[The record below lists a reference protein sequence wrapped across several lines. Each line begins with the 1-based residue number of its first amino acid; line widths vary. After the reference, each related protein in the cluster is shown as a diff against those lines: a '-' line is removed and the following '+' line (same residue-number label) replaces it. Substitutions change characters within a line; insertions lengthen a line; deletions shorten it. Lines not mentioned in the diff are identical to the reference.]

1 VQVAEARALQRT
13 VRECYP
19 LLLQSEGV
27 DHSAVSVSYYLR
39 HLLLLRTSS
48 LLGQFQKSVEQSHF
62 YMWSPAFSILQA
74 MSRLFADILQTL
86 GLEYVMTTLDG

>member
-1 VQVAEARALQRT
+1 MSYNVQVAEARALQRT

-48 LLGQFQKSVEQSHF
+48 LLGKFQNLSSEVSFISVHQPYQFCRQ
-62 YMWSPAFSILQA
+62 
-74 MSRLFADILQTL
+74 
-86 GLEYVMTTLDG
+86 